1 MKYAA
6 LLRGVN
12 VGGTGKISMKE
23 LAEVFA
29 SAGMSHVRTYINS
42 GNVIFDTPNKDRGEI
57 TRALEAAIEKHSGFN
72 VRVLVKSR
80 DEIRSIVAAI
90 SEDWINDAAHKCDVF
105 FLWPEVDDPVVLE
118 TLDYDRAVDDVRYTP
133 GAIVRRTAREL
144 AAKSKLTRLA
154 GKPLYKSI
162 TVRNCNTARKLLAL
176 LEE

>member
-23 LAEVFA
+23 LAEVFV
-29 SAGMSHVRTYINS
+29 SVGMAHVRTYINS
-42 GNVIFDTPNKDRGEI
+42 GNVIFETPSRDRAKI
-57 TRALEAAIEKHSGFN
+57 TRTLEAAIEKHFGFG
-72 VRVLVKSR
+72 VRVLVKSH
-80 DEIRSIVAAI
+80 DEIRSIVAALP
-90 SEDWINDAAHKCDVF
+90 EDWANDAASKCDVF
-105 FLWPEVDDPVVLE
+105 FLWPEVDDPAVLQ
-118 TLDYDRAVDDVRYTP
+118 TLDYDSAVDDLRYTP
-133 GAIVRRTAREL
+133 GAVVRRTDREL

-154 GKPLYKSI
+154 GTPLYKNI